1 MRSPHPVSALPA
13 ATAALLAVGV
23 AALAAPWLQGAA
35 LPAAGHA
42 AVVAALAL
50 GIAAVLRWVFGGL
63 LRRLAG
69 SGRSRWNPSS
79 TMPIAQ
85 AVQEVRDAT
94 PFLDL
99 LARQLDGTAKDSEQA
114 AMQMID
120 RMSAVHEVSQRQFE
134 HILVTQSD
142 SKKLMQ
148 VVKDKMMADT
158 QLSSILEMFVQK
170 QEQDVAANLER
181 IQRLQGVKD
190 LQPLVDVIATVARQ
204 TNFLAINAAIEAA
217 RAGESGRGFAVVAAE
232 VRQLSNRTAGVAVD
246 IAAKINTATQG
257 IDEELAAATG
267 HTAHGQSAS
276 NMRRVLGDIRDMQQ
290 RFADSMDQLR
300 LDAVISEVKNGHEAI
315 VERLGDALAA
325 VQGQDI
331 MRQRLEQVQ
340 QALGELNQHFETIAD
355 QLLDGPWDPDA
366 MTTLKDRLAAQT
378 ATYVMHSQRLTHEA
392 VTGTPVAAR
401 RDEPKVEFF

>member
-1 MRSPHPVSALPA
+1 MR
-13 ATAALLAVGV
+13 GV
-23 AALAAPWLQGAA
+23 AG
-35 LPAAGHA
+35 
-42 AVVAALAL
+42 
-50 GIAAVLRWVFGGL
+50 
-63 LRRLAG
+63 
-69 SGRSRWNPSS
+69 
-79 TMPIAQ
+79 
-85 AVQEVRDAT
+85 
-94 PFLDL
+94 
-99 LARQLDGTAKDSEQA
+99 
-114 AMQMID
+114 
-120 RMSAVHEVSQRQFE
+120 
-134 HILVTQSD
+134 
-142 SKKLMQ
+142 
-148 VVKDKMMADT
+148 
-158 QLSSILEMFVQK
+158 
-170 QEQDVAANLER
+170 
-181 IQRLQGVKD
+181 
-190 LQPLVDVIATVARQ
+190 
-204 TNFLAINAAIEAA
+204 
-217 RAGESGRGFAVVAAE
+217 GRGFAVVAAE

-300 LDAVISEVKNGHEAI
+300 LDAV
-315 VERLGDALAA
+315 LGDALAA